1 MALSSQSSGRIA
13 EQLEQ
18 QNAAWQDIQD
28 FIENLDPRALLAVDE
43 SLLADI
49 EAACSDWFSSPG
61 GAPPRGL
68 RG

>member
-1 MALSSQSSGRIA
+1 MGTHSQALVSIA

-18 QNAAWQDIQD
+18 QNTAWQGIRN
-28 FIENLDPRALLAVDE
+28 FMEKLDARTLLAVDE

-49 EAACSDWFSSPG
+49 ETVCTNRFSPPS

>member
-1 MALSSQSSGRIA
+1 MDTHSHAPVSIA
-13 EQLEQ
+13 EQLEE
-18 QNAAWQDIQD
+18 QNTTWQGIRS
-28 FIENLDPRALLAVDE
+28 FIENLDARTLLAVDE

-49 EAACSDWFSSPG
+49 ETVCSDRFSPPS